1 MFSCSAN
8 RGFQSLVSVGFTNH
22 FAAEKTANSSAAT
35 RCSQKRKWEKAHRQ
49 SSNPPRKIATEL
61 IEEEEC
67 RSSLSQVSGGAHGH
81 RA

>member
-1 MFSCSAN
+1 MAFNPSFLPALPTT
-8 RGFQSLVSVGFTNH
+8 SLPEEPQIQVLPP
-22 FAAEKTANSSAAT
+22 AARKRENGKKQTANHQT
-35 RCSQKRKWEKAHRQ
+35 PRQ
-49 SSNPPRKIATEL
+49 IATEL